1 MATHSSVLAWKIPW
15 TAEPGKLQS
24 SGRKESD
31 MTEQHTDACAKHC
44 SKSLTCIIVV
54 VVVITCKCSQKTC
67 QLSTIIIIPILQM
80 RKLRHREVK

>member
-54 VVVITCKCSQKTC
+54 VVVITCKCSQKN
-67 QLSTIIIIPILQM
+67 LSAEYYYYHPYFTN
-80 RKLRHREVK
+80 EETEA